1 LIQVKGKSLEVID
14 LISELPLA
22 TLAELEEHCR
32 WVRLGANETVFDRD
46 SQDRDI
52 YFVVRGGVQIVNY
65 SSAGREIAYAR
76 VLQGGYF
83 GELAAID
90 GKPRSASVVTVEA
103 SHLAAVSPTVFLD
116 LLSGHWDVTVKI
128 LHRFAAIVRYCD
140 DRIMDLSTLRAEK
153 RICAELLRLAKPD
166 AKNPGGWLIYPM
178 WTQKEIAGRVG
189 STRETVGRVLV
200 QLADLEIVRRQSKA
214 LFVLDRARLAAMA
227 EGGEAE
233 EAGGTTRPSR

>member
-1 LIQVKGKSLEVID
+1 VKGKSLEVID

-22 TLAELEEHCR
+22 TLAELEEH
-32 WVRLGANETVFDRD
+32 
-46 SQDRDI
+46 
-52 YFVVRGGVQIVNY
+52 
-65 SSAGREIAYAR
+65 
-76 VLQGGYF
+76 
-83 GELAAID
+83 
-90 GKPRSASVVTVEA
+90 
-103 SHLAAVSPTVFLD
+103 SPTVFLD

-214 LFVLDRARLAAMA
+214 LFVLDQHLVRCC
-227 EGGEAE
+227 
-233 EAGGTTRPSR
+233 TRPLRCSPFRICRS

>member
-1 LIQVKGKSLEVID
+1 MKGKSLEVID

-128 LHRFAAIVRYCD
+128 LHRFRGAP
-140 DRIMDLSTLRAEK
+140 K
-153 RICAELLRLAKPD
+153 
-166 AKNPGGWLIYPM
+166 G
-178 WTQKEIAGRVG
+178 AGIIFMPRSSV
-189 STRETVGRVLV
+189 
-200 QLADLEIVRRQSKA
+200 KA
-214 LFVLDRARLAAMA
+214 LSSPTCRPAATARAC
-227 EGGEAE
+227 
-233 EAGGTTRPSR
+233 